1 MDYTALYNQVFEK
14 LQNTPL
20 PTTYSL
26 QNIDFLTPDLNALL
40 SSLQTP
46 TLQRPETVLTELLKY
61 DAGKKAVSNTLRQGE
76 RLVKTNQLI
85 QNALTEAETG
95 KYGALTD
102 LLKVHPINEEALQA
116 LGTATSILG
125 ARMTQVNGQ
134 PALMDSSGLLWSLL
148 GAGAGYAL
156 GGPIGSV
163 VGGLLGSSVGGVVS
177 DVVSG
182 VGNVVSDVV
191 DTIGDIFGGIF

>member
-1 MDYTALYNQVFEK
+1 MDYTEKYNLVYDTLTGQ
-14 LQNTPL
+14 L
-20 PTTYSL
+20 PPPVYNLEGLS
-26 QNIDFLTPDLNALL
+26 FLTPDYGLL
-40 SSLQTP
+40 LQNKTTG
-46 TLQRPETVLTELLKY
+46 TLRNPETVLGELLKLGVA
-61 DAGKKAVSNTLRQGE
+61 DKMAEQAFRQGE
-76 RLVKTNQLI
+76 RLVKTNQLL
-85 QNALTEAETG
+85 QNARMEAETG
-95 KYGALTD
+95 RLGALTD

-163 VGGLLGSSVGGVVS
+163 IGGLLGGSAGGI
-177 DVVSG
+177 VSG

-191 DTIGDIFGGIF
+191 DTIGDIIGGIF